1 MNEPDSLDRALDV
14 SLVADGRYALD
25 VLDGWAQ
32 GRGAFGGL
40 VLGAMLRAVTRAEPD
55 PARRVRSVT
64 GEIPAPVLP
73 GLAEITVQPL
83 RRGANVSTWRA
94 TMTQQGEVVAQLV
107 AVLGAA
113 RPITPRWVT
122 LTPPDAR
129 WQDAPVLPFIE
140 GVTPVFSRAFEYR
153 ALPPFPYSAAD
164 DAVVQGW
171 VRPRAPA
178 AVRDAGYLAALADA
192 FWPALLVRAEAPRAT
207 ATIAFSLQIVG
218 APTITDEPLCF
229 RAAAPVL
236 DEGYSVE
243 FRELWTPAGELVA
256 LNQQTFVVMR

>member
-1 MNEPDSLDRALDV
+1 
-14 SLVADGRYALD
+14 
-25 VLDGWAQ
+25 
-32 GRGAFGGL
+32 
-40 VLGAMLRAVTRAEPD
+40 MLRAVTRAEPD

-73 GLAEITVQPL
+73 GLAEITVEPL

-94 TMTQQGEVVAQLV
+94 TMTQGAEVVAQLV

-129 WQDAPVLPFIE
+129 WQDAPVVPFIE
-140 GVTPVFSRAFEYR
+140 GVTPVFARAFEYR

-164 DAVVQGW
+164 DAMVQGW

-178 AVRDAGYLAALADA
+178 ATPARGASGWSIPTPFGALRVAVPPALATQI
-192 FWPALLVRAEAPRAT
+192 PAEVPLAWDDDVEDEDDDDSD
-207 ATIAFSLQIVG
+207 FCMIV
-218 APTITDEPLCF
+218 D
-229 RAAAPVL
+229 
-236 DEGYSVE
+236 
-243 FRELWTPAGELVA
+243 
-256 LNQQTFVVMR
+256 